1 MDVIC
6 DYFDG
11 NFNNLQLNKGL
22 ASRHQITEIFCILL
36 RTPKITNPVYNK
48 LVL

>member
-11 NFNNLQLNKGL
+11 NFNSLQLNKGL
-22 ASRHQITEIFCILL
+22 ASRHQITDILYL
-36 RTPKITNPVYNK
+36 ITYC
-48 LVL
+48 